1 MQLIDVFQGLLE
13 EVTSGLYVGGNI
25 DIRAMIA
32 TALPSLPPK
41 SLYEKIFEKWQL
53 WKAPKLPKG
62 PIDLFIGV
70 LSAPDHFTQRL
81 AIRSAWFQTK
91 PIMSSDVVARFF
103 VAMVRMSSI
112 KNSYLCIVCQREKRN
127 LGTLMSF
134 FISLC
139 AIGQFPWS
147 TPSRAVM

>member
-13 EVTSGLYVGGNI
+13 EVTSGLYVGGNV

-32 TALPSLPPK
+32 TSLPSLPPK
-41 SLYEKIFEKWQL
+41 SLYEKIFDKWQL

-112 KNSYLCIVCQREKRN
+112 KILVFALYAKEKKNLRN
-127 LGTLMSF
+127 TYEVF

-139 AIGQFPWS
+139 ALGQFPWS